1 MWADTYDYANLVE
14 WLGIG
19 AWANRETAPF
29 VTGKELGEKLV
40 RVCGEAGEAVAMRDK
55 AKQFSEIYHRNPG
68 RETAAREI
76 ARLAGMGKT

>member
-29 VTGKELGEKLV
+29 TNGKELGEKLLT
-40 RVCGEAGEAVAMRDK
+40 VCGEGKEAAAMKEK
-55 AKQFSEIYHRNPG
+55 AKQLSEIYHQSPG

-76 ARLAGMGKT
+76 ARLAGIGRV